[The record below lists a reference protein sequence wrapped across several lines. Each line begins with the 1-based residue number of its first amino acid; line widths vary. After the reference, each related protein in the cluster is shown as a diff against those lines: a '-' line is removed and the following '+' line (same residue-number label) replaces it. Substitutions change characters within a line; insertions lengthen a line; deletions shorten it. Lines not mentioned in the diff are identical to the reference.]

1 VLSEPRGADYAIWIL
16 AFALYVVDAAKL
28 LSPQELL
35 LVEAGRRRFAAA
47 FSASPF
53 TLAGRVLTFCPLLL
67 PHRGAFVAPWGRPWL
82 ERARLAAAVEP
93 VERLRAALRPL
104 RAPAT
109 VGFVLLFVIGPALT
123 AWLGTDAAV
132 VCTAIALYP
141 TVVVAVAML
150 WWRRRALRLTA
161 PRAAWL
167 SGEILA
173 CPAFLPNLTRKLTLA
188 SPVEADG
195 AQILV
200 ATASPDVRQRFVA
213 RLQSRTEELIE
224 ATSPAGPEREQ
235 LSAYLATVKAA
246 QTAAS

>member
-16 AFALYVVDAAKL
+16 ALGLYVVDAAKL
-28 LSPQELL
+28 LPPQELL

-53 TLAGRVLTFCPLLL
+53 TLAGRVLTFCPLFL

-82 ERARLAAAVEP
+82 ERARLAATLEP
-93 VERLRAALRPL
+93 VERLRAALWPL
-104 RAPAT
+104 RAPVTAA
-109 VGFVLLFVIGPALT
+109 FVLLFVIGPALT

-141 TVVVAVAML
+141 TVVVAVVIL
-150 WWRRRALRLTA
+150 WWRRGALHLTA
-161 PRAAWL
+161 RRAFCL
-167 SGEILA
+167 SLEILA

-188 SPVEADG
+188 GRIEADG

-213 RLQSRTEELIE
+213 RLQSRTEELME
-224 ATSPAGPEREQ
+224 TTSPGGPEREQ

-246 QTAAS
+246 QAAVS

>member
-16 AFALYVVDAAKL
+16 AFGLYVVDAAKL

-35 LVEAGRRRFAAA
+35 LVEAGPRRFAAA

-67 PHRGAFVAPWGRPWL
+67 PHRGAFVAPWGRPWVD
-82 ERARLAAAVEP
+82 RIRLAAALEP
-93 VERLRAALRPL
+93 LERLRAALRPL

-109 VGFVLLFVIGPALT
+109 VSFVLLFVLGPALT

-141 TVVVAVAML
+141 TVVGAVAML
-150 WWRRRALRLTA
+150 WWRRRTLHLTA
-161 PRAAWL
+161 KRTAWL
-167 SGEILA
+167 SLEILA
-173 CPAFLPNLTRKLTLA
+173 CPAFLPNLARKLTLA
-188 SPVEADG
+188 SRVEADG

-213 RLQSRTEELIE
+213 QLQNRTEELIE

-246 QTAAS
+246 QAAAS

>member
-1 VLSEPRGADYAIWIL
+1 VLSEPRGADYAIWL
-16 AFALYVVDAAKL
+16 VAFGLYVIDAAKL
-28 LSPQELL
+28 LPPQELL
-35 LVEAGRRRFAAA
+35 LVEAGRRRFGAA

-82 ERARLAAAVEP
+82 ERARLAAVLEP
-93 VERLRAALRPL
+93 VERLRTALWPF
-104 RAPAT
+104 RAPTT
-109 VGFVLLFVIGPALT
+109 VGFLLLFVIGPALT

-141 TVVVAVAML
+141 TVLVTLAML
-150 WWRRRALRLTA
+150 WWRRGAFQLTA
-161 PRAAWL
+161 KRAAWL
-167 SGEILA
+167 SVEILA

-188 SPVEADG
+188 SRIDADG
-195 AQILV
+195 AQIVV

-224 ATSPAGPEREQ
+224 ATSPAAPERNQ
-235 LSAYLATVKAA
+235 LCAYLATVKTA
-246 QTAAS
+246 QAAAS

>member
-1 VLSEPRGADYAIWIL
+1 VLSEARGADYAIWVL
-16 AFALYVVDAAKL
+16 AFGLYVVDAAKL
-28 LSPQELL
+28 LSAQELL

-82 ERARLAAAVEP
+82 ERARLAAALEP

-104 RAPAT
+104 RAPAA
-109 VGFVLLFVIGPALT
+109 VGFALLFVLGPALT

-141 TVVVAVAML
+141 TVIVAVAML
-150 WWRRRALRLTA
+150 WWRRRAFDLTA
-161 PRAAWL
+161 KRAAWL
-167 SGEILA
+167 SVEILA
-173 CPAFLPNLTRKLTLA
+173 CPAFLPNLTRKLTLGTRI
-188 SPVEADG
+188 EADG

-200 ATASPDVRQRFVA
+200 ATASADVRQRFVA

-224 ATSPAGPEREQ
+224 ATSPAALEREQ
-235 LSAYLATVKAA
+235 LSAYLATVKAGQA
-246 QTAAS
+246 AAS